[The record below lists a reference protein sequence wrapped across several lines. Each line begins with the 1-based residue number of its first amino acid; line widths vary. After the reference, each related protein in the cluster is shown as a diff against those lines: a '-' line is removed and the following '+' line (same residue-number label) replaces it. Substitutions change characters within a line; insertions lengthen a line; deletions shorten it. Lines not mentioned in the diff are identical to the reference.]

1 MDKEIREVY
10 GKKYEVTKVPCTCY
24 CHRSKNF
31 YIKFPH
37 LLHIAACCDNGW
49 VEILREVNN

>member
-24 CHRSKNF
+24 CHRSNA
-31 YIKFPH
+31 
-37 LLHIAACCDNGW
+37 LHISACCDNGW